1 MGRDVEVLE
10 QGTGRTSQQV
20 VKRAEQMMQK
30 STSPIARHSLH
41 NLPCICFVYIQLPKQ
56 AEAPRSP
63 VSAVDLVGGP
73 AERVDH
79 LAAVLGG
86 AGRNL
91 VAHVDVRRKGA
102 LQQLLVGARDDGSEL
117 VVGERLVELSDVV
130 RDVLLVPVVDVA
142 GGADLELVLGGVYA
156 LGEGHL
162 GAFGGLQERTT
173 NRFVNNNVT
182 RFKTRVCVRLLLV
195 FGTTTTT
202 NCRHG
207 CSFSVFSV
215 QQFAQVGVGWSVV
228 ARVYL
233 PECQVGLY
241 ACRRL
246 NRFSVCGTTR
256 NFCRRERSKH
266 GRQQKTA
273 DNIGTRENTNNV
285 HLSPAT

>member
-56 AEAPRSP
+56 AKAPRSP

-117 VVGERLVELSDVV
+117 VVGKRLVELSDVV
-130 RDVLLVPVVDVA
+130 RDVLLVPIVDVA

-182 RFKTRVCVRLLLV
+182 RFKTRVCVRLL
-195 FGTTTTT
+195 
-202 NCRHG
+202 CWY
-207 CSFSVFSV
+207 SE
-215 QQFAQVGVGWSVV
+215 QQPQLTVVMGVHF
-228 ARVYL
+228 R
-233 PECQVGLY
+233 C
-241 ACRRL
+241 
-246 NRFSVCGTTR
+246 SVCSSLHKLAWAGQSLHEYICR
-256 NFCRRERSKH
+256 NARSVYMLAVVSIVLVYAVQPEIFA
-266 GRQQKTA
+266 G
-273 DNIGTRENTNNV
+273 ENGARK
-285 HLSPAT
+285 ATKFSR